1 MVIQQ
6 LPSLITEKQLA
17 PAKRILNTYLHKEK
31 HNYYMLLC
39 NDTRYYT
46 VFNCR
51 TDAPYEGII
60 PIIIECLQDQGVIQQ
75 ICPTEKEDA
84 IECWIKNNKGCFM
97 YLLFDYDWGVV
108 PCAL

>member
-17 PAKRILNTYLHKEK
+17 PAKEILKNYLNKEK
-31 HNYYMLLC
+31 HDYYMLLC
-39 NDTRYYT
+39 NDARYYT
-46 VFNCR
+46 VFNRR
-51 TDAPYEGII
+51 TDAPYESMSS
-60 PIIIECLQDQGVIQQ
+60 IIIECLQDQGVIQQ
-75 ICPTEKEDA
+75 ISPTEDESA
-84 IECWIKNNKGCFM
+84 IECWIKNDKGCFM